1 MENQIERL
9 IFNIIGLTGIKT
21 SICKDEIAV
30 KKKGKVK
37 AMRKKFLAAALG
49 MSLAVSLVSAAGCDT
64 KKTSDDQKATATEK
78 TSEENATEKVS
89 EEASSEAASAQDEA
103 ESEEESAS
111 GEVQE
116 KFDYSEGYD
125 DKGFFADIRAL
136 DYVKLL
142 DYSSMELSDEIIPSD
157 EIIQSQIDAVLKSFT
172 KTNPITDKD
181 CKVEDGDTINIDY
194 VGSMDGVEFE
204 GGSTQGK
211 GTTVTIGVTKYIDD
225 FLEQLIGHTPG
236 ENFDIEVTFPD
247 PYENNPDFSGKDAVF
262 NVTINH
268 IVETVVPEFDDDFI
282 AENIPEYESA
292 EAYRQSIYDSIY
304 KQNMYNALFQ
314 HIVENSEISE
324 VPDSV
329 VETVYNERYQYFS
342 SYAAMYGVDMETF
355 LKANN
360 MTEDSFRE
368 MCSMY
373 AGNYLV
379 LQAVME
385 DAGWEVN
392 AETAKSALG
401 FTDEDYEEAKE
412 FYGEPYILFAAS
424 TDYVLEKLSDNVTLV
439 KIEETSEEAASE
451 EASSEAASNEEVTT
465 EEASSEEIT
474 TEESSKSEK

>member
-1 MENQIERL
+1 MRL
-9 IFNIIGLTGIKT
+9 QSK
-21 SICKDEIAV
+21 E
-30 KKKGKVK
+30 KGKVK
-37 AMRKKFLAAALG
+37 AMRKKILAAALG

-64 KKTSDDQKATATEK
+64 KKTSDDKKATATEK
-78 TSEENATEKVS
+78 TLEADAKESATEKTSEETTKETATEKVS
-89 EEASSEAASAQDEA
+89 EEASSEVASAQDESKKETELASDEA
-103 ESEEESAS
+103 ESEEESVS
-111 GEVQE
+111 GEVQV
-116 KFDYSEGYD
+116 KFNYSEGYD
-125 DKGFFADIRAL
+125 DKGFFADIHAL

-157 EIIQSQIDAVLKSFT
+157 EIIQSQIDAVLKSYT
-172 KTNPITDKD
+172 KTNKITDEDRKI
-181 CKVEDGDTINIDY
+181 EDGDTINIDY

-268 IVETVVPEFDDDFI
+268 IAETVIPEFDDDFI
-282 AENIPEYESA
+282 AENIPEYDSA
-292 EAYRQSIYDSIY
+292 EAYRQNVYDSIY

-385 DAGWEVN
+385 DAGWEVD

-439 KIEETSEEAASE
+439 KIEETSEE

-465 EEASSEEIT
+465 EEASSEEMT
-474 TEESSKSEK
+474 TEEASKSEK